1 MIDCKLRY
9 EASAFAQTHDISPT
23 PDTITALIGLFRDKE
38 LIPSTFH
45 EISATS
51 PKSETR
57 LRLSSDSGEWNVNF
71 PSTRANVIKRPT
83 DIKGTNLGDV
93 DVFCLDAARMLDK
106 ILGHFKKKANRL
118 ALITEYFLN
127 EMTEL
132 EFENAY
138 SKLFKPL
145 KFYTE
150 VSPFE
155 WNWRSASKKAFKS
168 EILDEQLNVITSINR
183 VRGQFGTATENKFFD
198 RLQLILDI
206 NTNPDNREFR
216 FEIEHVDAFFGEI
229 HKLHKSILDEI
240 GGHLGG

>member
-9 EASAFAQTHDISPT
+9 QASAFAQTHDISPT
-23 PDTITALIGLFRDKE
+23 PDTITTLIDIFRDKE

-45 EISATS
+45 EISAKS
-51 PKSETR
+51 PKPETR
-57 LRLSSDSGEWNVNF
+57 LRLSSDSSEWSVNI
-71 PSTRANVIKRPT
+71 PSNRIDVRKTPT

-93 DVFCLDAARMLDK
+93 DVFCLDAVRMLDK

-118 ALITEYFLN
+118 ALITDYFLK

-132 EFENAY
+132 ELENAY

-145 KFYTE
+145 KFYAE

-155 WNWRSASKKAFKS
+155 WNWRSASKKAYKS
-168 EILDEQLNVITSINR
+168 KKLDEQLNVITSINR
-183 VRGQFGTATENKFFD
+183 VSGHLETATESESFD

-229 HKLHKSILDEI
+229 HKLHKSMLDEI

>member
-1 MIDCKLRY
+1 MIDVKLRY
-9 EASAFAQTHDISPT
+9 LASAFAQTHDISPT
-23 PDTITALIGLFRDKE
+23 PDTIKTLIDIFRDKE
-38 LIPSTFH
+38 LIPSTFQ

-51 PKSETR
+51 PKPEI
-57 LRLSSDSGEWNVNF
+57 RLSFSSESAEWNVNF
-71 PSTRANVIKRPT
+71 PSKRVNVIKTPT
-83 DIKGTNLGDV
+83 DLKGTNLGDV

-106 ILGHFKKKANRL
+106 ILGHFKKKANRF
-118 ALITEYFLN
+118 ALVTEYFLN

-132 EFENAY
+132 ELENAY

-145 KFYTE
+145 KLYAE
-150 VSPFE
+150 ISPFE
-155 WNWRSASKKAFKS
+155 WNWRSASKKPFKT

-183 VRGQFGTATENKFFD
+183 VRGQLGIATESESFD

-206 NTNPDNREFR
+206 NTNPDNQEFR
-216 FEIEHVDAFFGEI
+216 FEIEHVYAFFGEI